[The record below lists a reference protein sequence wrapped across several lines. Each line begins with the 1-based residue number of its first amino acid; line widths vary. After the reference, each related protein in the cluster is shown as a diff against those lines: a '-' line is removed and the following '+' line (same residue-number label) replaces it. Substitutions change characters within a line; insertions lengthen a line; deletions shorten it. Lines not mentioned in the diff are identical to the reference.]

1 MQPGLRRIS
10 MCGCI
15 KWFLIVLTIISLTS
29 CWLPEKFDAKVSV
42 NKDGSY
48 VFVYDGILTFALAL
62 AAASKGELSAKDEAE
77 LQRETEKMKKEPG
90 FKRAEY
96 LGKGRYKVLF
106 EKVGRSGEP
115 YHFLS
120 KETKLF
126 SVIPQGDG
134 SLLISGIKLTQKD
147 IQELNS
153 IGAVVDGTLS
163 VSLERGIKVVKHNA
177 PSVPK
182 LFGTF
187 GSFQWQIKSPND
199 PTPEMIVRPNI

>member
-1 MQPGLRRIS
+1 MQRIS
-10 MCGCI
+10 TCGWI
-15 KWFLIVLTIISLTS
+15 KWFLIILIMVSLTS
-29 CWLPEKFDAKVSV
+29 CWLPEKFDAKVSI

-62 AAASKGELSAKDEAE
+62 AAASQGELSAKDEAE
-77 LQRETEKMKKEPG
+77 LQREAEKIKKEPG

-96 LGKGRYKVLF
+96 LGKGRYKVFF

-120 KETKLF
+120 QEIKLF

-147 IQELNS
+147 IQELKS
-153 IGAVVDGTLS
+153 IGAVVEGTLS
-163 VSLERGIKVVKHNA
+163 VSVESGIKVVKHNA
-177 PSVPK
+177 PSEPK

-187 GSFQWQIKSPND
+187 GSYQWHIKSPND
-199 PTPEMIVRPNI
+199 PTPEMIVRPKA